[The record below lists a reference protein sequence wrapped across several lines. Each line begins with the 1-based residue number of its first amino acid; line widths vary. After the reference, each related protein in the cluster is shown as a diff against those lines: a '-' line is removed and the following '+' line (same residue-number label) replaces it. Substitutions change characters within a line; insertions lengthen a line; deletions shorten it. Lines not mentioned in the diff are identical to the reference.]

1 MKVFVIPD
9 VHLKPWVFDR
19 ADALLYRHKVD
30 KIVFLGDLVDDFG
43 QQENIA
49 LYNQTF
55 DRLERFI
62 MKHKDKFYY
71 CFGNHDLS
79 YKYVKMETGYS
90 FMAQYTVVDRL
101 RRLEEMPGNRI
112 AVIHR
117 FDKVLFSHAGLCE
130 WFVEEVQNNDSIDNM
145 IGEINGYWA
154 MQLWQ
159 DCSPIWYRPQHGF
172 YSKEYPLAWLQ
183 VVGHTPVVEPKMFGM
198 YLSCDTFSTHRDG
211 SPYGNQSFVIVDTKT
226 YKYEC
231 VK

>member
-19 ADALLYRHKVD
+19 ADALLSKHKVD

-62 MKHKDKFYY
+62 MKHSDKFYY
-71 CFGNHDLS
+71 CFGNHELS
-79 YKYVKMETGYS
+79 YKFVRVNTGYS
-90 FMAQYTVVDRL
+90 YMAQFTVVQRL
-101 RRLEEMPGNRI
+101 RKIEEILGNRI
-112 AVIHR
+112 AIIHR

-130 WFVEEVQNNDSIDNM
+130 WFVEDVVNNDTIDSI
-145 IGEINGYWA
+145 IEEINHYWV
-154 MQLWQ
+154 MQLWS
-159 DCSPIWYRPQHGF
+159 DCSPVWYRPQYSL
-172 YSKEYPLAWLQ
+172 YSKEYPTYWLQ
-183 VVGHTPVVEPKMFGM
+183 VVGHTPVKTPTKYGMF
-198 YLSCDTFSTHRDG
+198 LSCDTFSTHHDG
-211 SPYGNQSFVIVDTKT
+211 KLFGDQSFVIVDTKT